1 MKVKW
6 SIVLCKSCLKAYL
19 YLFYCILLFL
29 SVLLVFSF
37 NTKVGTEHLFLFY
50 VSLFSYY
57 SISILSLYLRS
68 MYQLLVCRNH
78 LMQKE
83 RQQRKLRYSTNYHF
97 IHSTFVWFS
106 YGFRF
111 SNHAQSF
118 IGTKFKSR
126 NFLNKILSLHLFLAL

>member
-6 SIVLCKSCLKAYL
+6 SIVLCESCLKAYL

-83 RQQRKLRYSTNYHF
+83 RQQRKLRYSTNYH
-97 IHSTFVWFS
+97 
-106 YGFRF
+106 
-111 SNHAQSF
+111 SF
-118 IGTKFKSR
+118 IALLFGFLMVFDFQIMHKVLLGQNFKVET
-126 NFLNKILSLHLFLAL
+126 F